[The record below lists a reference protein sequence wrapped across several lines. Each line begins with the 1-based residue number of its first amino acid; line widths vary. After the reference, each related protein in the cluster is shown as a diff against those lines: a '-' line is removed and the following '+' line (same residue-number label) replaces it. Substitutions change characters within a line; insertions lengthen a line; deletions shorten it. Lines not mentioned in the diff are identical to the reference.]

1 MTLVS
6 RKLLTALFPL
16 SAIVALS
23 LLVAPASAGQVGGGG
38 GDHGSYLYDKY
49 LEEEAARERQAEAA
63 APQLRS
69 DQKLLSGQS
78 VVVGI
83 SEFDG
88 GTPTAAAKAR
98 RLRHREG
105 SEQLQYDRGR

>member
-16 SAIVALS
+16 SAIAALS
-23 LLVAPASAGQVGGGG
+23 LLVAPASAGQIGGGG
-38 GDHGSYLYDKY
+38 GDYGSYLYDKY
-49 LEEEAARERQAEAA
+49 LEEEAARQRQADAA
-63 APQLRS
+63 AQQLRS
-69 DQKLLSGQS
+69 GQKLHSGQS

-88 GTPTAAAKAR
+88 GTPTVAAKTR
-98 RLRHREG
+98 RLLHRE
-105 SEQLQYDRGR
+105 SREQQQHYRGR

>member
-16 SAIVALS
+16 SAIAALS
-23 LLVAPASAGQVGGGG
+23 LLVASAAAGQIGGGG
-38 GDHGSYLYDKY
+38 GDYGSYLYDKY
-49 LEEEAARERQAEAA
+49 LEEEAARERQADAA
-63 APQLRS
+63 AQQLR
-69 DQKLLSGQS
+69 SGQS

-88 GTPTAAAKAR
+88 GTPTVAAKTR
-98 RLRHREG
+98 RLLHRE
-105 SEQLQYDRGR
+105 SREQQQHYRGR

>member
-16 SAIVALS
+16 SAIAALS
-23 LLVAPASAGQVGGGG
+23 LLVAPATAGQLGGGG
-38 GDHGSYLYDKY
+38 GDYGSYRYDKY
-49 LEEEAARERQAEAA
+49 LEEEAARDRQAGAEAQ
-63 APQLRS
+63 QLR
-69 DQKLLSGQS
+69 SGQS

-88 GTPTAAAKAR
+88 GTSTGQTKTR
-98 RLRHREG
+98 RFLYRE
-105 SEQLQYDRGR
+105 SPEQQQHYRGR